1 MEFLTKTN
9 FPFLKYRKLVIWL
22 SIILTVI
29 AIGLVAFGEL
39 NFGIDFK
46 GGTQLT
52 VKMRDSVTAS
62 DLRNAFD
69 GAGVND
75 ATIQQYGPDDA
86 NEFLIRVPL
95 AEAAEGAA
103 DAKKVEEGRGKDLI
117 AALDATFNK
126 DRRGGDLNQQGSN
139 TFADVLFNADP
150 DNKKANLDEAH
161 AHYSQVGD
169 AIVAK
174 RKQEKIFKT
183 WEQVATTPGLSPAA
197 LEVLKQSS
205 EIGAF
210 QVIQNENVGAQIG
223 SELRQKGFWAV
234 LLSLIAM
241 LVYMWYRFELR
252 FGIGALVAS
261 FHDLIVTLGLF
272 AVMGYE
278 FNLSTIA
285 AFLTLVGY
293 SVNDTVVIFDRVRE
307 NLRRYRRLS
316 FEEVLN
322 VSINETLPRTI
333 MVSGN
338 TLLACAALYFFGG
351 EVLKGFSF
359 VMLVGVIVG
368 TYSSIFIASPFA
380 MWWDEA
386 VAKRREAANAAS
398 SQQKPA
404 NV

>member
-9 FPFLKYRKLVIWL
+9 FPFLKYRHLVIWISVIL
-22 SIILTVI
+22 SLI
-29 AIGLVAFGEL
+29 ALVLVFVPGL

-52 VKMRDSVTAS
+52 VKMREAVTAN
-62 DLRNAFD
+62 DLRTALD
-69 GAGVND
+69 GAGVRD
-75 ATIQQYGPDDA
+75 ATIQQYGPGEA

-95 AEAAEGAA
+95 IGAEEGG
-103 DAKKVEEGRGKDLI
+103 DAKKLQEGRAKDLI
-117 AALDATFNK
+117 AALDSSFN
-126 DRRGGDLNQQGSN
+126 RNRTRPGDLNQQGSN
-139 TFADVLFNADP
+139 TFADTLAAADP

-161 AHYSQVGD
+161 TYYAQVGD

-174 RKQEKIFKT
+174 RKELKIFNS
-183 WEQVATTPGLSPAA
+183 WEQVASTPGLSPAA
-197 LEVLKQSS
+197 LAVLQQQS

-223 SELRQKGFWAV
+223 GELRQKGFWAV
-234 LLSLIAM
+234 VLSLLAM

-252 FGIGALVAS
+252 FGVGALVAS
-261 FHDLIVTLGLF
+261 FHDLIMTLGLF
-272 AVMGYE
+272 ALMGYE

-307 NLRRYRRLS
+307 NMRRYRRLS

-338 TLLACAALYFFGG
+338 TFLACAALFFFGG

-380 MWWDEA
+380 MWWDEQ
-386 VAKRREAANAAS
+386 VAKRRGDAPAAV
-398 SQQKPA
+398 QKPA